1 MRIDPRVET
10 YIQRGNLAFSAE
22 QPIILT
28 DIGSETFE
36 FAMYC
41 PLTSNYEV
49 ITLDFFGYY
58 STSYSIEIPYL
69 KIELIFD
76 YLLPLIR
83 CLKALMNDKRTWIIC
98 QMLTRLNFRLRRE
111 LTAQYFEDQYEREI
125 IKSFIRS
132 SKRQEGEKL
141 KQRIEICERYLKYNP
156 PNIEF
161 VFFADI
167 LDEKGRKKRT
177 HIYLDLRLSNDKSKA
192 IIDIKTSKF
201 LSISPTKEWIIKL
214 DNHDVSE
221 LVQVLQEFS
230 SLEANE

>member
-156 PNIEF
+156 PSEEKKLI
-161 VFFADI
+161 
-167 LDEKGRKKRT
+167 EKGLSYMKRKSVTPVFIENR
-177 HIYLDLRLSNDKSKA
+177 
-192 IIDIKTSKF
+192 
-201 LSISPTKEWIIKL
+201 
-214 DNHDVSE
+214 
-221 LVQVLQEFS
+221 
-230 SLEANE
+230 